1 MADNGERPAV
11 SRPLVRILAD
21 MVEAALKRDGEG
33 QGESVQSPAIVRRR
47 NDSERGRRSP

>member
-11 SRPLVRILAD
+11 SRSLVRILAD

-33 QGESVQSPAIVRRR
+33 QADGVRSTAIVRRPSG
-47 NDSERGRRSP
+47 SERDGRSP